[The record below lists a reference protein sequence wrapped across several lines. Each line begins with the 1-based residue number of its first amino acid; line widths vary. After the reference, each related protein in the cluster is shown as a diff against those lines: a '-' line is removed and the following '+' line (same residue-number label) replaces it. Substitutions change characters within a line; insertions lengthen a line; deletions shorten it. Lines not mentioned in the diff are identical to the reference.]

1 MNEVSFL
8 PFFAEFDDKAML
20 HLTKGL
26 HYVMW
31 MQDKMLWQ
39 EQLADNIA
47 SLLNLFEREKESVS
61 FIKYMLITISNEW
74 SRIDRWRMDKFLMV
88 NLSLCLDCSKEM

>member
-1 MNEVSFL
+1 
-8 PFFAEFDDKAML
+8 ML

-61 FIKYMLITISNEW
+61 FIKSMLITISNEW

-88 NLSLCLDCSKEM
+88 SFSPCLSYSKEM